1 MFARHQKLGKWA
13 LGWPILIL
21 GPLLEEEDDAVVDF
35 DLIQYFH
42 QKRTDRFI
50 KLSHKYQKQ
59 ISVHLKIDSGMG
71 RHGIWWQYAS
81 ELD

>member
-1 MFARHQKLGKWA
+1 M
-13 LGWPILIL
+13 
-21 GPLLEEEDDAVVDF
+21 EEEDEAVMDF
-35 DLIQYFH
+35 DLIP
-42 QKRTDRFI
+42 TLSSENELDRFI

-81 ELD
+81 ELIEKPSHQKRSKFVEL